1 MKRKISQDEFSN
13 IVEFRAD
20 FELMCE
26 NAMKYNRPETI
37 YWQAAKKLLAIGTKL
52 MNKEK
57 LLGFRRSLE
66 CFSRLTER
74 ELGFR
79 IDISSNHNLDESSS
93 HLNESLDSS
102 MIDSDHL
109 SSISVS
115 QACSQRKPKLI
126 LKLPKFYDK
135 PAPVVVEPEEVEE
148 PEEEEPEEEYSPE
161 EILAQAQDAAKCARE
176 KFNLRY
182 PMPSYTLS
190 YRRANGTSSLR
201 LINQDDSTEQSIALV
216 EPSYLSS
223 NDDEPS
229 AREFLEHGPFSSQPT
244 HNDSPFASIP
254 KEELDLLIHSYGSEF
269 SAQYAVSLM
278 DYVKNTGD
286 LALAYVD
293 RFLSVLT
300 NGEHDNYVAKKREKP
315 TVKEE
320 IVEKVDEPPS
330 TSAGNGVVRRNL
342 SPYST
347 NWTEIAALVRVCVFT
362 LLSRSLSFSTS
373 RSMK

>member
-1 MKRKISQDEFSN
+1 MMKRKITQDEYSN
-13 IVEFRAD
+13 IVEFRSD

-37 YWQAAKKLLAIGTKL
+37 YWQAAKKLLNIGTKL

-57 LLGFRRSLE
+57 LLSSRRSLE

-79 IDISSNHNLDESSS
+79 IDLPSTHNLDESSS

-102 MIDSDHL
+102 IIDPDNL

-135 PAPVVVEPEEVEE
+135 PAPVIVEPEEVEE
-148 PEEEEPEEEYSPE
+148 PVEEEEPEEEYSPE
-161 EILAQAQDAAKCARE
+161 EILAQARLASRCARD
-176 KFNLRY
+176 KFDSRH
-182 PMPSYTLS
+182 PMTSYTLS
-190 YRRANGTSSLR
+190 YQRGNGTSSLR

-223 NDDEPS
+223 DDDGSS
-229 AREFLEHGPFSSQPT
+229 ARDFLEHGPFSLQPT
-244 HNDSPFASIP
+244 HHDSSFTSMS
-254 KEELDLLIHSYGSEF
+254 KEELDLLIHTYGSEF
-269 SAQYAVSLM
+269 SAQYAASLM

-300 NGEHDNYVAKKREKP
+300 NGEHDNFVAKKREKEP
-315 TVKEE
+315 IKEE
-320 IVEKVDEPPS
+320 IVEKTDEPPS
-330 TSAGNGVVRRNL
+330 SSSTGRGIVSN
-342 SPYST
+342 YSF
-347 NWTEIAALVRVCVFT
+347 IFLCV
-362 LLSRSLSFSTS
+362 LDELD
-373 RSMK
+373 